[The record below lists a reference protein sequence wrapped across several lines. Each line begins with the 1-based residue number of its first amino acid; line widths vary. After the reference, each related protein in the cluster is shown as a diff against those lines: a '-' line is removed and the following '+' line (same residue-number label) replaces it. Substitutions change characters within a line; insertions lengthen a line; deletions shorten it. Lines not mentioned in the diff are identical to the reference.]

1 MARLPQQLTLSM
13 MQNRW
18 ASILNPVIDSPLING
33 QLLTDIPLAV
43 GSNSISHRLGRRL
56 KGWIVVG
63 IDGVAQIY
71 DTQAS
76 NQMPQLTLTL
86 TSDASVTVALWVF

>member
-1 MARLPQQLTLSM
+1 MARLPQQLNLDM

-18 ASILNPVIDSPLING
+18 AAILNPIIDSPLVNG
-33 QLLTDIPLAV
+33 QLLTEVPLV
-43 GSNSISHRLGRRL
+43 SGSNTINHRLGRRL
-56 KGWIVVG
+56 RGWIIVG
-63 IDGVAQIY
+63 IDGAAQIY

-86 TSDASVTVALWVF
+86 TSDADVTVALWVF